1 MTVPEMVTA
10 ITAGSKNA
18 PYQPP
23 NKIVGLLLWPLWF
36 LLDPHTGR
44 PSGPRCFAWAVYVAF
59 LLNRPIPATV
69 VGLLLATMFGY
80 SMFKTALNKA
90 SFNVSDNSSVSLKQE
105 STTNRTI
112 TETITDVRGMTGEAL
127 RSLAAKVDAKTPA
140 GDD

>member
-1 MTVPEMVTA
+1 MTIPDMVTA
-10 ITAGSKNA
+10 ITAGSKTA

-23 NKIVGLLLWPLWF
+23 NKLAGVLLWPVWP
-36 LLDPHTGR
+36 LLDPHTAR

-59 LLNRPIPATV
+59 LCNRPIPATV

-80 SMFKTALNKA
+80 TMFKSALSKA
-90 SFNVSDNSSVSLKQE
+90 SFNVTDASAISLKQE